1 MIKTK
6 GDTCIHS
13 HNYTQ
18 SYHNHTYNQLYNHS
32 ISLTHNQSLIYSHT
46 QSFIQPHTITHRIIH
61 TYTIT
66 HTLSHT
72 QLHTSLLFP
81 TLPSQG
87 LSFLNL
93 IPKVSS
99 NKHWEEHSSPNWYKA
114 NLSSPLIHMKFW
126 VLLPHSSFW
135 DIRRW
140 EPSLNPTGSEG
151 KGCWQYWREQSMK
164 CSPEANLAVLAPALS
179 AWIPP
184 LPPQRWASWSSFHI
198 PQTKGKTPLQEATPH
213 PKTWVVLFG
222 SNWSS
227 AYFPPYF
234 FFLPT
239 GKTKE
244 SLLLRL
250 KRFLGLVRVLP
261 CFSFPFCLPLTP
273 TPPSLPPHL
282 G

>member
-6 GDTCIHS
+6 GDACIHS
-13 HNYTQ
+13 HNYAQ

-32 ISLTHNQSLIYSHT
+32 ISLTRNQSLIYSHT

-81 TLPSQG
+81 ALPSQG
-87 LSFLNL
+87 LSLLNL
-93 IPKVSS
+93 IPKMSS

-126 VLLPHSSFW
+126 VPLPHSRFW

-140 EPSLNPTGSEG
+140 EPSLNPTGSED
-151 KGCWQYWREQSMK
+151 KGCWQYWPEQSMK
-164 CSPEANLAVLAPALS
+164 CSPEAKLAVLAPALS

-184 LPPQRWASWSSFHI
+184 LPLQRWASWSSFHV
-198 PQTKGKTPLQEATPH
+198 PQTKGKPPCKRQPHAPKREFKLVLRIFSSLFFFSPLGKQ
-213 PKTWVVLFG
+213 KKVCCWG
-222 SNWSS
+222 SNVSWALSEFYLVFLFLS
-227 AYFPPYF
+227 VCPSPPPRLPC
-234 FFLPT
+234 LPT
-239 GKTKE
+239 LDK
-244 SLLLRL
+244 
-250 KRFLGLVRVLP
+250 
-261 CFSFPFCLPLTP
+261 
-273 TPPSLPPHL
+273 
-282 G
+282 